1 MYAVVK
7 TGGKQYKVA
16 PGSLFK
22 VEKIAGPVGETVSLS
37 EVLMVSDDSEVKLG
51 QPSLAGAAVD
61 CDIVEQ
67 ARAKK
72 VIVFKM
78 KRRKGYRKKTG
89 HRQAVTTLRV
99 KEIKLG

>member
-16 PGSLFK
+16 PGTLFK
-22 VEKIAGPVGETVSLS
+22 VEKLVGPVGGTVTLS
-37 EVLMVSDDSEVKLG
+37 NVVMVSDDGEIKLG
-51 QPSLAGAAVD
+51 QPTLPGATVACEV
-61 CDIVEQ
+61 IEQ

-78 KRRKGYRKKTG
+78 KRRKDYRKKTG
-89 HRQAVTTLRV
+89 HRQGGTTPQV
-99 KEIKLG
+99 KDIKL